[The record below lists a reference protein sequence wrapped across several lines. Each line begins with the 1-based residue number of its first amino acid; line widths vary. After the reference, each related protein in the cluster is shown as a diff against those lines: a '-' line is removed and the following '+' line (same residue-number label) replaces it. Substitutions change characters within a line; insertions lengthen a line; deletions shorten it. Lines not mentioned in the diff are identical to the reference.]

1 VPKRIACFKS
11 RYICNIKLFVHFFFY
26 FFVSRRLA
34 EITFFILRVR
44 IILLMF
50 LKTLKIELRCVELIN
65 FMELFYFGV
74 VFALVNSLTTRAQY
88 SVVQFKRKL
97 GKTCKII
104 YFLLFM
110 YLLLSSTPI
119 VFIIC
124 TVIIKMFF
132 FLLLNNRI
140 NRVHYPRP
148 IE

>member
-1 VPKRIACFKS
+1 
-11 RYICNIKLFVHFFFY
+11 
-26 FFVSRRLA
+26 
-34 EITFFILRVR
+34 
-44 IILLMF
+44 MF

-65 FMELFYFGV
+65 FMQLFYFGV

-110 YLLLSSTPI
+110 YLLLFSTPI

-132 FLLLNNRI
+132 FLI
-140 NRVHYPRP
+140 
-148 IE
+148 IK